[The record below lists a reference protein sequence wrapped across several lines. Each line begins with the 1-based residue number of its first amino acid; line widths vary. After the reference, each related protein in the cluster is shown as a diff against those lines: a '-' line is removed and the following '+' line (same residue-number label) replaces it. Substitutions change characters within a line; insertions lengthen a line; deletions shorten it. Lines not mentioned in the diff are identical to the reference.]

1 MNKAE
6 EIRKK
11 FGGNNESSQPSEI
24 NEIYNEIERIAD
36 KCKSLIWHEQISHN
50 VMREL
55 KKQGFS
61 VGYENN
67 CYIITW

>member
-1 MNKAE
+1 MSKAE

-11 FGGNNESSQPSEI
+11 FGVESEQTTEVKQ
-24 NEIYNEIERIAD
+24 IYDEIERIAD
-36 KCKSLIWHEQISHN
+36 KCKSLIWHDQISHN
-50 VMREL
+50 AMKEL

-61 VGYENN
+61 IGYENN

>member
-1 MNKAE
+1 MSKAE

-11 FGGNNESSQPSEI
+11 FGVESDQTSEVKQ
-24 NEIYNEIERIAD
+24 IYDEIERIAD
-36 KCKSLIWHEQISHN
+36 KCKSLIWHDQISHN
-50 VMREL
+50 AMKEL

-61 VGYENN
+61 IGYENN

>member
-1 MNKAE
+1 MSKAS

-11 FGGNNESSQPSEI
+11 FGGSADDNPAELKQ
-24 NEIYNEIERIAD
+24 IYDEIERIAD
-36 KCKSLIWHEQISHN
+36 KCKSLIWHEQLSHN
-50 VMREL
+50 AMKEL
-55 KKQGFS
+55 KKEGFS

>member
-1 MNKAE
+1 MSKAE

-11 FGGNNESSQPSEI
+11 FGVESNQTTEVKQ
-24 NEIYNEIERIAD
+24 IYGEIERIAD

-50 VMREL
+50 AMKEL

>member
-1 MNKAE
+1 MSKAQ

-11 FGGNNESSQPSEI
+11 FGGSNDEQPSEI
-24 NEIYNEIERIAD
+24 NEIYKEIERIAG
-36 KCKSLIWHEQISHN
+36 KCKSLIWHQQISHN
-50 VMREL
+50 VMKEL
-55 KKQGFS
+55 KKEGFS

>member
-1 MNKAE
+1 MSKAE

-11 FGGNNESSQPSEI
+11 FGVESEQTTEVKQ
-24 NEIYNEIERIAD
+24 IYDEIERIAD

-50 VMREL
+50 AMKEL

>member
-1 MNKAE
+1 MSKAK

-11 FGGNNESSQPSEI
+11 FGGDQPEQSSEVKR
-24 NEIYNEIERIAD
+24 IYDEIERIAD
-36 KCKSLIWHEQISHN
+36 KCKSLIWHEQINHN
-50 VMREL
+50 TMREL

>member
-1 MNKAE
+1 MSKAE

-11 FGGNNESSQPSEI
+11 FGVESNQTSEVKQ
-24 NEIYNEIERIAD
+24 IYDEIERIAD
-36 KCKSLIWHEQISHN
+36 KCKSLIWHDQISHN
-50 VMREL
+50 AMKEL

-61 VGYENN
+61 IGYENN

>member
-1 MNKAE
+1 MSKAE

-11 FGGNNESSQPSEI
+11 FGVESEQTTEVKQ
-24 NEIYNEIERIAD
+24 IYDEIERIAD
-36 KCKSLIWHEQISHN
+36 KCKSLIWHDQISHN
-50 VMREL
+50 AMKEL

>member
-11 FGGNNESSQPSEI
+11 FGGSNESSQPSEI

-36 KCKSLIWHEQISHN
+36 KCKSLIWHEQIAT
-50 VMREL
+50 M
-55 KKQGFS
+55 
-61 VGYENN
+61 
-67 CYIITW
+67 

>member
-1 MNKAE
+1 MSKAN

-11 FGGNNESSQPSEI
+11 FGGSGDENTAELKQ
-24 NEIYNEIERIAD
+24 IYDEIERIAD

-50 VMREL
+50 AMKEL
-55 KKQGFS
+55 KKEGFS
-61 VGYENN
+61 VGFENN

>member
-1 MNKAE
+1 MSKAE

-11 FGGNNESSQPSEI
+11 FGVKSEQTT
-24 NEIYNEIERIAD
+24 EVKQIYDEIERIAD
-36 KCKSLIWHEQISHN
+36 KCKSLIWHDQISHN
-50 VMREL
+50 AMKEL

>member
-1 MNKAE
+1 MSKAS

-11 FGGNNESSQPSEI
+11 FGGNEDDKPSEI
-24 NEIYNEIERIAD
+24 QEIYNEIEHIAD
-36 KCKSLIWHEQISHN
+36 KCKSLIWHKPIGHN

-55 KKQGFS
+55 KKEGFS

>member
-1 MNKAE
+1 MSKAK

-11 FGGNNESSQPSEI
+11 FGGEQPEQSSEVKR
-24 NEIYNEIERIAD
+24 IYDEIERIAD

-50 VMREL
+50 AVREL
-55 KKQGFS
+55 KKEGFS
-61 VGYENN
+61 IGYENN